1 ALGALVAGAG
11 RVRPVVGREAVG
23 VRSTV
28 VDLEVQ
34 AVEGAEPAV
43 AQQVDRRLDAPAGR
57 RASRRALDA
66 VALEPFVARTERDLV
81 VRVDAD
87 LRVVVA
93 EAGGLEVPTV
103 DVDLDRVL
111 LPRVGVRGVD
121 HGEIGRASCR
131 ERVWHGGV
139 GGDGQGR

>member
-1 ALGALVAGAG
+1 
-11 RVRPVVGREAVG
+11 
-23 VRSTV
+23 
-28 VDLEVQ
+28 
-34 AVEGAEPAV
+34 AEPAV
-43 AQQVDRRLDAPAGR
+43 SRHAALPLDAPSAR
-57 RASRRALDA
+57 RATRRALES
-66 VALEPFVARTERDLV
+66 VGLEPFGARTERDLV
-81 VRVDAD
+81 VRIDAD